1 MTKYQRFE
9 EEKKQLKMMNLPP
22 KKYTEEIIKLCKKLK
37 I

>member
-9 EEKKQLKMMNLPP
+9 EEKRRLAEKNLSPIE
-22 KKYTEEIIKLCKKLK
+22 YQREIVKLCKKLG